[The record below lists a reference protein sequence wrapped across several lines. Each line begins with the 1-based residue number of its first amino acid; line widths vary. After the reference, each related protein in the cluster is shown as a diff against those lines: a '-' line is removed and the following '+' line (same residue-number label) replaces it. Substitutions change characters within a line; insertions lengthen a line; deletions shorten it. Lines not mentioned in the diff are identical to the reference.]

1 MKKINHQTLHR
12 LRTSAIIL
20 ALLVLWIVFSILPV
34 KVYANSTIPDA
45 TSQFYVNDFADV
57 FTAEEEAQLVN
68 NAVALADNYDGI
80 QVVVTTIESLGGN
93 AIENYALNMYNK
105 YGIGKDD
112 MGLLILL
119 STGDREIR
127 VQTGL
132 AMEAYFPDSK
142 VGRFIDNYAIPS
154 LADNKFNVGLIN
166 LQEAFIEEII
176 SCVEQE
182 KANGTT
188 DTEINKNSSTDMPGL
203 ELVAFIF
210 VIALVVIITITVY
223 KLTTEK
229 EHKSE
234 IASLKKQLENQRQT
248 NLHQEE
254 NFNSRIKQA
263 YSKHSSEIT
272 SLRQELE
279 RTSENYQS
287 LRQELEG
294 TSQNYQSLLQ
304 KYNTL
309 QNRYERGKTLHPG
322 IDNEISA
329 MIAEE
334 IRQKDMALAQEVDA
348 SITRV
353 LCLKPSKDLVEKFE
367 YLLSHYSLLSE
378 SQKSYVT
385 CDISHLNTLY
395 SESKRL
401 RREYEE
407 QQETERRKKCAA
419 TALVA
424 ITAII
429 SCMSIGKARDLSN
442 LNRAKAIYDNLDSGS
457 RSYFDCNTAE
467 KLETLLSQAKRDKR
481 RIEEEEEAERQR
493 KRQREEEE
501 EAERRRKRQREEE
514 DRRRRSQTYSHR
526 STSSFS
532 HSSHGGFRGSSGGGG
547 AGRKF

>member
-1 MKKINHQTLHR
+1 MEKINHQTLHR
-12 LRTSAIIL
+12 LRTSAIFL
-20 ALLVLWIVFSILPV
+20 VLLVLWMVFSILPV

-57 FTAEEEAQLVN
+57 FTADEEAQLVN
-68 NAVALADNYDGI
+68 NAISLADNYDGI
-80 QVVVTTIESLGGN
+80 QVVVTTIESLDGN
-93 AIENYALNMYNK
+93 AIEDYALNMYNK

-203 ELVAFIF
+203 KLVFFVF
-210 VIALVVIITITVY
+210 VIALVVILAINVYKVY
-223 KLTTEK
+223 KLTIEE

-234 IASLKKQLENQRQT
+234 IASLKEQLENEKQ
-248 NLHQEE
+248 NHLHQEE
-254 NFNSRIKQA
+254 NFNSRLKQV
-263 YSKHSSEIT
+263 YFDHSSEIT

-279 RTSENYQS
+279 R
-287 LRQELEG
+287 

-309 QNRYERGKTLHPG
+309 QNRYERGEILHPG

-334 IRQKDMALAQEVDA
+334 IRQKDMAVAQEVDA

-367 YLLSHYSLLSE
+367 YLLSHYSRLSE

-385 CDISHLNTLY
+385 CDISLLNTLY

-401 RREYEE
+401 KEEYEE

-419 TALVA
+419 TALMA

-429 SCMSIGKARDLSN
+429 SCISIGKAKDLSN
-442 LNRAKAIYDNLDSGS
+442 LNHAKAIYDNLDSGS
-457 RSYFDCNTAE
+457 RSYFDRNTAE

-481 RIEEEEEAERQR
+481 RIEEEEEQE
-493 KRQREEEE
+493 
-501 EAERRRKRQREEE
+501 
-514 DRRRRSQTYSHR
+514 RRRRSQTFSHR

-532 HSSHGGFRGSSGGGG
+532 HSSYGGFGGRSGGGG